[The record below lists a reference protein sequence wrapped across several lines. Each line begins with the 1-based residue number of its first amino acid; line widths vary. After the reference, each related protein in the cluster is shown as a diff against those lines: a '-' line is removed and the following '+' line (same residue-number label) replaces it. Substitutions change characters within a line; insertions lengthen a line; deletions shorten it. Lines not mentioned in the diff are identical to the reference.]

1 MTSIARTVVDRSLKL
16 ARAPLDM
23 ALGVAG
29 ASRSPAKL
37 AVDRVEAGVRRTA
50 GVVLG
55 DRGLKRD
62 ADRREVAA
70 EERER
75 ALQLQEEA
83 EHRRVEAEKQRR
95 SRERRVDKAAQKA
108 KADGAQR
115 ARAAKLESLKARRKR
130 RSTPRRTRPPGNVR
144 PAGSKARPPKRR
156 RRGRAPRVRAHPVA
170 VRSHWRFRKGTASS
184 ATRCG
189 ASTGG

>member
-1 MTSIARTVVDRSLKL
+1 MTMASIARTVVDRSLKL

-29 ASRSPAKL
+29 MSRSPAKL
-37 AVDRVEAGVRRTA
+37 AVDRVEAGVRKTA

-62 ADRREVAA
+62 AERREVAA

-83 EHRRVEAEKQRR
+83 ERRRVEAEKQRR

-115 ARAAKLESLKARRKR
+115 ARAAKLESLKAKEEALDAKEDAAARKR
-130 RSTPRRTRPPGNVR
+130 QAGRVKGAAAKAKKARKSTPG
-144 PAGSKARPPKRR
+144 
-156 RRGRAPRVRAHPVA
+156 
-170 VRSHWRFRKGTASS
+170 
-184 ATRCG
+184 
-189 ASTGG
+189 